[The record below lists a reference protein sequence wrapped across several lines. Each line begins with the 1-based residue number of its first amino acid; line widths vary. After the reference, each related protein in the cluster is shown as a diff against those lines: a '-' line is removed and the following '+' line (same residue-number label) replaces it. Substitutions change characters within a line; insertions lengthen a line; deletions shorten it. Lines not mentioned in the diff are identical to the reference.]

1 MLDLLP
7 PDLSQAAAVAL
18 LATSFAGSF
27 ITAAFGIGGGV
38 AFLAACAVLMPP
50 AAIIPVHGVVQL
62 GSNGIRALMFLRHI
76 LWSALPAFVI
86 GSLVGVA
93 LGGSVVVSL
102 PGWVI
107 QSVVGLFILWV
118 VFAKP
123 PKWLAQWPLVTG
135 LISSFLTMFFGATG
149 PFVAGYVKA
158 QQLERHTH
166 IATHAALMTVQHGL
180 KVAMFGA
187 LGFAF
192 GEWALF
198 IVGLIAA
205 GALGTWIGKKVLGR
219 MTDHGFH
226 RILNVLLVL
235 IALRLIWGGVA
246 ALLQSTS

>member
-7 PDLSQAAAVAL
+7 TDLTQFAALIL

-38 AFLAACAVLMPP
+38 AFLGACAILLPP

-62 GSNGIRALMFLRHI
+62 GSNAIRALMFLRHL
-76 LWSALPAFVI
+76 LWTALPAFVI

-93 LGGSVVVSL
+93 IGGSVVVAL
-102 PGWVI
+102 PGWIV

-123 PKWLAQWPLVTG
+123 PKWLSHWPLVTG

-149 PFVAGYVKA
+149 PFVAGYIKA
-158 QQLERHTH
+158 LDLDRHTH
-166 IATHAALMTVQHGL
+166 TATHAALMTVQHGL
-180 KVAMFGA
+180 KVAMFGV

-192 GEWALF
+192 AEWALF

-205 GALGTWIGKKVLGR
+205 GALGTWSGKLVLGR

-226 RILNVLLVL
+226 RILNVILVL
-235 IALRLIWGGVA
+235 IALRLIWGGVTA
-246 ALLQSTS
+246 FLATS